1 MYPVLVDGKFVGY
14 ISQSQASYVERQV
27 RFLKVVDDIRV
38 PSCAEI
44 ILVEKSVDPINILV
58 QYPGLYIF
66 TEPARL
72 IRPVRYLPLNRVEFI
87 GKTFRSFLELF

>member
-1 MYPVLVDGKFVGY
+1 MGY
-14 ISQSQASYVERQV
+14 ILQSQASYIERKL
-27 RFLKVVDDIRV
+27 RFLKVSDDARV

-44 ILVEKSVDPINILV
+44 ILIEKSIDPVNILV

-72 IRPVRYLPLNRVEFI
+72 IRPVRYLPSNRVEYI
-87 GKTFRSFLELF
+87 GKIF